1 MQIKNEPE
9 IQWTETFFLNF
20 RLVMLLKDFPQI
32 FQEYNLF
39 NVP

>member
-1 MQIKNEPE
+1 MQIKNELE
-9 IQWTETFFLNF
+9 IQWTETFFLDF
-20 RLVMLLKDFPQI
+20 RLVMLKDFPQI